1 MTTTLEIIRAISQ
14 AASKKYHGALDE
26 EGNPVEIGLKRES
39 EDMPMMD
46 GFSVRLAAD
55 KLIMSYHSETRLKE
69 VHNKDFETDVLQ
81 SVESAVSYLK
91 KEFKKITGDELSLS
105 KVGEPKVLVQSMS
118 RIRSWVTAEC
128 VYKVGNYG
136 DDGPVEPGSERGYDD
151 KEITRRFLD
160 LAKK

>member
-1 MTTTLEIIRAISQ
+1 
-14 AASKKYHGALDE
+14 
-26 EGNPVEIGLKRES
+26 
-39 EDMPMMD
+39 
-46 GFSVRLAAD
+46 
-55 KLIMSYHSETRLKE
+55 MSYHSETRLKE

-136 DDGPVEPGSERGYDD
+136 EDGPVEPGSERGYDD

>member
-1 MTTTLEIIRAISQ
+1 
-14 AASKKYHGALDE
+14 
-26 EGNPVEIGLKRES
+26 
-39 EDMPMMD
+39 MPMMD

-81 SVESAVSYLK
+81 SVENAVSYLK

-136 DDGPVEPGSERGYDD
+136 EDGPFEPGSERGYDD